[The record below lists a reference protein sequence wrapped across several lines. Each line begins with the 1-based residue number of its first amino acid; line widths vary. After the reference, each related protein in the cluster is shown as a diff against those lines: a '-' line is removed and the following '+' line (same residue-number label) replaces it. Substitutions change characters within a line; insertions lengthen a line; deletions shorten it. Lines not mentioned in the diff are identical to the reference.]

1 MVKISD
7 WIILFSRWE
16 RLIVFK
22 ILNEVCVL
30 VVVVGVLVNGWVGL
44 FMVIESYLILCDV
57 GDSRMC
63 NYYLFN
69 IFVKCV

>member
-44 FMVIESYLILCDV
+44 FMVIESYLNFMWCW
-57 GDSRMC
+57 R
-63 NYYLFN
+63 
-69 IFVKCV
+69 